1 MTFAIAVLGSFLVYI
16 VVGVLAGRRVRD
28 DTDYYVA
35 GRRAPVLL
43 IAGSL
48 VASYL
53 STVFFLGE
61 LGFAYSGYP
70 LVLLTLNCI
79 QITGYVL
86 GAMFFGR
93 YIRRS
98 QSLTVPE
105 FFGKRFNSRAM
116 QVVAGGT
123 VVVGLGAYLLAVTQ
137 GVGLVLS
144 NLLGVNLW
152 LALLVTWIGYAAFT
166 FFAGSPGVL
175 TTDTIMFFVLGLA
188 AVVGGAYLVTE
199 AGGPSAVLSALSTV
213 EGKQEIMFWQG
224 TTGPDA
230 DFGTPAAA
238 ISWGILFGVV
248 WALVAATSPWQ
259 TSRYLMAR
267 TEHTLIRASL
277 LAMGA
282 VLIIYV
288 FGALGVAAINVFNP
302 SINPNADAFI
312 WATQNVFPLWLGVL
326 AIIGIVAGGLS
337 SASTFLS
344 LIGFSA
350 ARDVWTVLFRGN
362 RAQQSPQGTALRFSR
377 TVMLA
382 ISLVVLMVAYIAPPA
397 VFEIGYFAAT
407 LFAASWGPLAFLS
420 VYSRRIT
427 TRGAITGMCVGFVTV
442 FVLQAL
448 VTFSGL
454 ELPVYLHPMI
464 LGTAAS
470 LLSIF
475 AANVGQEPSAEGL
488 EFRDSLFSVPLE
500 ERQSSQVKITLRYV
514 YLTVAVTAGVVV
526 FLLLVYVLPYSQT
539 IATGG

>member
-1 MTFAIAVLGSFLVYI
+1 MTFAIGVLGSFLVYI
-16 VVGVLAGRRVRD
+16 VVGVLVGRRVRD

-43 IAGSL
+43 ITGSL

-79 QITGYVL
+79 QVTGYVL

-123 VVVGLGAYLLAVTQ
+123 VVLGLGAYLLAVTQ
-137 GVGLVLS
+137 GVGIVLS
-144 NLLGVNLW
+144 NLIGVDLW
-152 LALLVTWIGYAAFT
+152 IALLVTWIGYAAFT

-175 TTDTIMFFVLGLA
+175 MTDTIMLFVLGLA
-188 AVVGGAYLVTE
+188 AVVGMSYLVTE
-199 AGGPSAVLSALSTV
+199 AGGPSAVLSGLSTV
-213 EGKQEIMFWQG
+213 EGKQEIIFWQG
-224 TTGPDA
+224 PTGPDA
-230 DFGTPAAA
+230 DFGTPAGA
-238 ISWGILFGVV
+238 IFWGILFGVV
-248 WALVAATSPWQ
+248 WAVVAATSPWQ

-288 FGALGVAAINVFNP
+288 FAALGGAAINVFNP
-302 SINPNADAFI
+302 DISPNEAAFI
-312 WATQNVFPLWLGVL
+312 WTTQNVFPSWLGVL
-326 AIIGIVAGGLS
+326 AITGIVAGGLS

-362 RAQQSPQGTALRFSR
+362 RDQQSPQGTALRFSR

-382 ISLVVLMVAYIAPPA
+382 VSLVVLVVAYIAPPA

-427 TRGAITGMCVGFVTV
+427 TRGAITGICTGFITV

-448 VTFSGL
+448 VTFGGL

-475 AANVGQEPSAEGL
+475 AANVGREPNTEGL
-488 EFRDSLFSVPLE
+488 EFRQSLFSVPSE
-500 ERQSSQVKITLRYV
+500 ERQPSRLKGTLRYT
-514 YLTVAVTAGVVV
+514 YLTVAVSASVIV
-526 FLLLVYVLPYSQT
+526 FLLFVYVLPYAQT
-539 IATGG
+539 IAASE

>member
-1 MTFAIAVLGSFLVYI
+1 MTFAIGVLGSFLVYI
-16 VVGVLAGRRVRD
+16 VVGVLVGRRVRD

-43 IAGSL
+43 ITGSL

-79 QITGYVL
+79 QVTGYVL

-123 VVVGLGAYLLAVTQ
+123 VVLGLGAYLLAVTQ
-137 GVGLVLS
+137 GVGIVLS
-144 NLLGVNLW
+144 NLIGVDLW
-152 LALLVTWIGYAAFT
+152 IALLVTWIGYAAFT

-188 AVVGGAYLVTE
+188 AVVGMSYLVTE
-199 AGGPSAVLSALSTV
+199 AGGPSAVLSGLSTV
-213 EGKQEIMFWQG
+213 EGKQEIMLWQG
-224 TTGPDA
+224 PTGPDA
-230 DFGTPAAA
+230 DFGTPVAAVF
-238 ISWGILFGVV
+238 WGILFGVV
-248 WALVAATSPWQ
+248 WAVVAATSPWQ

-288 FGALGVAAINVFNP
+288 FAALGGAAINVFNP
-302 SINPNADAFI
+302 GISPNEAAFI
-312 WATQNVFPLWLGVL
+312 WTTQNVFPAWLGVL
-326 AIIGIVAGGLS
+326 AITGIVAGGLS

-362 RAQQSPQGTALRFSR
+362 RDQQSPQGTALRFSR

-382 ISLVVLMVAYIAPPA
+382 VSLVVLVVAYVAPPA

-427 TRGAITGMCVGFVTV
+427 TRGAITGICTGFITV

-448 VTFSGL
+448 VTFGGL

-475 AANVGQEPSAEGL
+475 AANVGREPNTEGL
-488 EFRDSLFSVPLE
+488 EFRQSLFSVPSE
-500 ERQSSQVKITLRYV
+500 ERQPSRLKGTLRYT
-514 YLTVAVTAGVVV
+514 YLTVAVSASVIV
-526 FLLLVYVLPYSQT
+526 FLLFVYVLPYAQT
-539 IATGG
+539 IAASE